1 MLVWDDDEG
10 STITRGQAEGLLG
23 GRIAALYSGGR
34 CYNASEL
41 EAMSQAAIDPLEQ
54 PFRAHR
60 AIGKGAFTDADE
72 GSEGYCKHLFVTA
85 FKVDEVQR
93 DGDGRIT
100 GVVIN
105 NHRVRLQRGQ
115 APRLTPA
122 SRYYQYV
129 RHDLAAAGQLQ
140 VGRMAGGGGHSV
152 ADGCSKHQP
161 WHCPPP
167 LPQGGEVYG
176 EEEVAAL
183 LEEEAAAAAGVEALL
198 EEEALAA
205 VAAAGVE
212 MEPEALSDDA

>member
-1 MLVWDDDEG
+1 MWDDG

-23 GRIAALYSGGR
+23 GRIAKLYSSGC
-34 CYNASEL
+34 CYNAAEL

-60 AIGKGAFTDADE
+60 AIAKGAFTDTNE

-105 NHRVRLQRGQ
+105 DHRVRLQRGQ
-115 APRLTPA
+115 APRLAPD
-122 SRYYQYV
+122 SRYYKYV

-140 VGRMAGGGGHSV
+140 VGRMAGGGGHSA
-152 ADGCSKHQP
+152 ADRCIKHQP
-161 WHCPPP
+161 RHCPPP

-176 EEEVAAL
+176 EQEVAAL

-198 EEEALAA
+198 EEEALEEEAL
-205 VAAAGVE
+205 AGVE
-212 MEPEALSDDA
+212 MEPEALSGDAY